1 MPKDIIDYSNTII
14 YKIYCNDSNVTDI
27 YIGHTTNFIKRK
39 YQHKI
44 LCNSS
49 KKLKI
54 YDLIRSNGGWDNWN
68 MIEIAK
74 YNCQD
79 ATEARIR
86 EQEHYDLLKPTLNTF
101 KPISDNEYS
110 ILSIDNDIKNKE
122 DLKYKCEK
130 KNDYY
135 CEKCNYRCYKK
146 YSWLRHLDTSKHHK
160 ETDGNNLGAITG
172 NNGQIS
178 HVSFLCENCDKL
190 FQNRSGLW
198 KHKKKCCANISDNT
212 EKNTPKTNF
221 DDIELSDKQIIA
233 MLIKEN
239 SEFKSMMMEI
249 VKNGTHNTTTNN
261 SHNKTFNLNFF
272 LNEQCKDALNMSD
285 FLHSIC
291 VDISDLEHTGRA
303 GFVEGISKLLLKN
316 LRALDQSKRPIHCSD
331 LKRETLYIK
340 DNNKWEKDDDEKLK
354 LKKVIKEIAHE
365 NIKKISDWTKLYPE
379 CRDPESRK
387 NDVFLKIVSNSMSG
401 GSAEETEKNLNNIV
415 RNIAREVV
423 IEK

>member
-1 MPKDIIDYSNTII
+1 M
-14 YKIYCNDSNVTDI
+14 
-27 YIGHTTNFIKRK
+27 TTFDNEKLGK
-39 YQHKI
+39 
-44 LCNSS
+44 SS
-49 KKLKI
+49 KTSTLFYCEICHYKTCKKF
-54 YDLIRSNGGWDNWN
+54 N
-68 MIEIAK
+68 MEIH
-74 YNCQD
+74 YNTKKHKNNILTTD
-79 ATEARIR
+79 
-86 EQEHYDLLKPTLNTF
+86 
-101 KPISDNEYS
+101 DNEKLGKS
-110 ILSIDNDIKNKE
+110 SKNK
-122 DLKYKCEK
+122 LNCIFCK
-130 KNDYY
+130 KEFND
-135 CEKCNYRCYKK
+135 R
-146 YSWLRHLDTSKHHK
+146 
-160 ETDGNNLGAITG
+160 A
-172 NNGQIS
+172 
-178 HVSFLCENCDKL
+178 
-190 FQNRSGLW
+190 GLW
-198 KHKKKCCANISDNT
+198 RHKKKCNQNFEHELEPNIDTENNISQ
-212 EKNTPKTNF
+212 TNF
-221 DDIELSDKQIIA
+221 EEPELTDKQIIA

-249 VKNGTHNTTTNN
+249 LKNGTHNTTTTN

-365 NIKKISDWTKLYPE
+365 NIKKIADWTKLYPE

-401 GSAEETEKNLNNIV
+401 GSEEETEKNLNNIV